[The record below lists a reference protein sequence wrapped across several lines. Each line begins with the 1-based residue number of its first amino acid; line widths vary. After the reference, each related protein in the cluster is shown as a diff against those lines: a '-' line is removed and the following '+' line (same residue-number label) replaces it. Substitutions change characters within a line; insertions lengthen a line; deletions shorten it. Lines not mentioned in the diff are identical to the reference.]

1 MNNELICR
9 ICLEEIDLE
18 SSSNVLPCDCKTP
31 VHDYCLVQWISKRPY
46 NLKNRKFTA
55 CEICKVKYSTEN
67 LNLREVIN
75 LIENE
80 NENIQRKSL
89 NNSSKIACVLLC
101 ILFFSFLFLM
111 CLSPYA
117 FCIQCNGNYSYLNVT
132 AQNITNNY

>member
-18 SSSNVLPCDCKTP
+18 SSSNILPCDCKTP
-31 VHDYCLVQWISKRPY
+31 VHDYCLVQWISKRP
-46 NLKNRKFTA
+46 NKLKNRKFTA

-80 NENIQRKSL
+80 NNQRKSS
-89 NNSSKIACVLLC
+89 NNSSKILCVLLC
-101 ILFFSFLFLM
+101 MLFFSFLFLM

-132 AQNITNNY
+132 TQNITNNY

>member
-18 SSSNVLPCDCKTP
+18 SSSNILPCDCKTP
-31 VHDYCLVQWISKRPY
+31 VHDYCLVQWISKRP
-46 NLKNRKFTA
+46 NKLKNRKFTA

-80 NENIQRKSL
+80 NNQRKSS

-101 ILFFSFLFLM
+101 MLFFSFLFLM

-132 AQNITNNY
+132 TQNITNNY